1 VRRRP
6 GLSGNRT
13 VLAYGGFLIRPYGL
27 ANSRSELPVTIACSL
42 LLGVVFV
49 VELVTPHAVVSVLAL
64 LPLLAAV
71 WMLSGRSAA
80 AVALVAILL
89 LSVAIVSEASNRVTL
104 VLIGCAILATTLIA
118 RLYASSL
125 SYLLA
130 SRRHRRS
137 DAPAGAVPRTLDRVG
152 PFSHGVRSLTRREL
166 EVASLA
172 AQGYSAGD
180 IGAFLHI
187 GDRTVESH
195 LASIYAK
202 LLINSR
208 RELIG
213 IAPRLAEN
221 ARGDPGR

>member
-1 VRRRP
+1 MRRRP

>member
-1 VRRRP
+1 MTRRP
-6 GLSGNRT
+6 GLSGSRT
-13 VLAYGGFLIRPYGL
+13 LLAYGRFLIRPYGF
-27 ANSRSELPVTIACSL
+27 ANSRSELPVTIACSV
-42 LLGVVFV
+42 LLGAVFV
-49 VELVTPHAVVSVLAL
+49 VEVTTPDVVVSVLAL

-71 WMLSGRSAA
+71 WTLSGRFAA

-89 LSVAIVSEASNRVTL
+89 LSVAIVSEPSNGVTL
-104 VLIGCAILATTLIA
+104 VVVGCAILATTLVA

-130 SRRHRRS
+130 SRRRRRS
-137 DAPAGAVPRTLDRVG
+137 DAPARAVPRTLDGVE
-152 PFSHGVRSLTRREL
+152 PVSHGVSSLTRREL

-202 LLINSR
+202 LLISSR

-213 IAPRLAEN
+213 IAPRLAAN
-221 ARGDPGR
+221 RVR

>member
-1 VRRRP
+1 MRRRP

-13 VLAYGGFLIRPYGL
+13 VLAYGRFLIRPYGL

-49 VELVTPHAVVSVLAL
+49 VELITPDVVVSVLAL

-71 WMLSGRSAA
+71 WTLSGRSAA
-80 AVALVAILL
+80 TVALVAILL

-137 DAPAGAVPRTLDRVG
+137 DAPARAVPRTLDGVE